1 MRKGDEMSQNTPLV
15 SFGALLETM
24 RATPPEIAFLVKG
37 GTGIGKSAL
46 AHQLGT
52 DLELDVIDL
61 RLAARTE
68 GDMLGMIDR
77 RALEEDGITC
87 FSPPGWLRR
96 ACSKPVILLL
106 DELNRALPSV
116 MNCVFQLIYDRQLSE
131 GRDGLP
137 YQLHPQTRVIVCIN
151 EGNEFT
157 GTHEMD
163 PALNRRF
170 ATCVLDASFS
180 AWKKWAQGKDKNG
193 NQNVDDLIIEF
204 LTTNTSF
211 WAPDPSKFA
220 SDVFPTPAS
229 WHRLSRSLC
238 RSKSEDP
245 TAFDWAPSQNC
256 GARAPQSVETFT
268 RMMVGNAAGA
278 SFLGF
283 VESFKSNVRVD
294 EIVLK
299 PENWSGSEED
309 WRKQQRKLVALAKK
323 MKMEEQ
329 ANLAEGYMS
338 EKNGA
343 EAWLAEGKITP
354 QELLESTKI
363 LLGAIPKEQRRT
375 VLSHFTKS
383 ITKAGL
389 SRDQLVPLL
398 NEAMAL
404 TTGESPK
411 AVKNGK

>member
-1 MRKGDEMSQNTPLV
+1 MSSQQNTPLV
-15 SFGALLETM
+15 SFSALLDTM

-68 GDMLGMIDR
+68 GDMLGMIDQ

-96 ACSKPVILLL
+96 ACTKPVILLL

-170 ATCVLDASFS
+170 ATCVLDASFP

-204 LTTNTSF
+204 LTTNTAF
-211 WAPDPSKFA
+211 WAPDPAKFQ

-238 RSKSEDP
+238 RSKSEDK
-245 TAFDWAPSQNC
+245 TAFDWAPSRNC
-256 GARAPQSVETFT
+256 GTRAPQGVETFT
-268 RMMVGNAAGA
+268 RMMVGNSAGA

-283 VESFKSNVRVD
+283 VETFKSNVRLD
-294 EIVLK
+294 EIMLK
-299 PENWSGSEED
+299 PEGWTGTEEE
-309 WRKQQRKLVALAKK
+309 WRKHQRKLVALAKK

-329 ANLAEGYMS
+329 ATLAEGYMG

-343 EAWLAEGKITP
+343 EIWLAENRLTP
-354 QELLESTKI
+354 EELFESTKL
-363 LLGAIPKEQRRT
+363 LLGAIPKELRRS
-375 VLSHFTKS
+375 VLQHFTKCLA
-383 ITKAGL
+383 KAGIP
-389 SRDQLVPLL
+389 RNQLLPILKESMEL
-398 NEAMAL
+398 MTN
-404 TTGESPK
+404 ESPK
-411 AVKNGK
+411 AEKNGK